1 MCVDDMIRL
10 LLVALLLYPTGGPA
24 HAGQDRRVGISGAW
38 QCNQLCQ
45 AANRVATI
53 SANQS
58 DIECKNERGDLW
70 RGTRV
75 SSRAFN
81 CFNTL
86 ATLSDDGETI
96 VWSNGVVW
104 RRNHLQEF

>member
-1 MCVDDMIRL
+1 MIRCL
-10 LLVALLLYPTGGPA
+10 LLAAFFLCPTVLPA
-24 HAGQDRRVGISGAW
+24 SAGHVRSPAIFGAW

-45 AANRVATI
+45 NSNRVATI
-53 SANQS
+53 SADRS
-58 DIECKNERGDLW
+58 DVECKNERGDLW
-70 RGTRV
+70 KGQLI
-75 SSRAFN
+75 SNRAFN

-104 RRNHLQEF
+104 RRNHFQEF